1 MKITDSNVSET
12 EKKLEQAIG
21 LLSIVE
27 EINPSLPM
35 GVMEDIDSF
44 LGEMRKDRKENGRC

>member
-12 EKKLEQAIG
+12 EKKLEQAIR
-21 LLSIVE
+21 LLSIVK

-35 GVMEDIDSF
+35 GLMEDIESLLD
-44 LGEMRKDRKENGRC
+44 EMLKESKENGRC